1 MLIVEMSV
9 PVEELDARVR
19 ELVASRLEA
28 LESAMIERVRKQI
41 EAEMFEKVKRETSVK
56 TENKSQPSQPIVA
69 EDALPRVRVAQQIRS
84 DGAKRP
90 PTYNGVERGD
100 AFDSWISIM
109 DAHVKAYALVDNDQ
123 SLLSEYDVALSFL
136 ELHPRRVAERLYA
149 ELEGK
154 LSWHRL
160 RAELIDKF
168 GDQKSSFVLLRELKS
183 IKQSG
188 RNATDYSLEFERKLD
203 ALLSLNWCDTLT
215 AATAY
220 LEGFDDDVRTKL
232 IESLL
237 GQGRDPMAE
246 LMSLKPSE
254 AIKSLTRLARLREEL
269 ASLMPAGKPAVA
281 ARVAVAEV
289 EPVAR
294 SAPTVRRSFAG
305 RETDDAKLL
314 RLDSVIKSIVRKHN
328 IPITVVRQRVLKNLC
343 GVCGS
348 YGHRAN
354 ECEDNAKVATAPV
367 RSPAPSSSAPQSPNS
382 MAH

>member
-9 PVEELDARVR
+9 LEKEIDERVR
-19 ELVASRLEA
+19 ELVASRLEV
-28 LESAMIERVRKQI
+28 LESTMIERMRRQI

-56 TENKSQPSQPIVA
+56 LEKKSSEHVVA
-69 EDALPRVRVAQQIRS
+69 EDTLPRVRVAQQIRS

-100 AFDSWISIM
+100 VFDSWLSIM
-109 DAHVKAYALVDNDQ
+109 DAHVKVYASVDNDQ
-123 SLLSEYDVALSFL
+123 SILSEYDVALSFL

-149 ELEGK
+149 ELDGK
-154 LSWHRL
+154 LSWRVL
-160 RAELIDKF
+160 RAELVDKF

-215 AATAY
+215 AATAF
-220 LEGFDDDVRTKL
+220 LEGFDDDVRMKL

-237 GQGRDPMAE
+237 GQGRDPMSE
-246 LMSLKPSE
+246 LILLKPSE

-289 EPVAR
+289 ESVSR
-294 SAPTVRRSFAG
+294 SASTVRRPFAG
-305 RETDDAKLL
+305 RETDEAKLL
-314 RLDSVIKSIVRKHN
+314 RLDSVVKSIVRKHN
-328 IPITVVRQRVLKNLC
+328 IPIAVVQQRVLKNLC
-343 GVCGS
+343 GLCGS
-348 YGHRAN
+348 YGHRAT
-354 ECEDNAKVATAPV
+354 ECESSAKAATAPV
-367 RSPAPSSSAPQSPNS
+367 RSPAPSSSVPLPPNS